1 MKDRN
6 PHPLSPTAMRML
18 ARLIETEEKIAVWDL
33 GYLWQDKAGVT
44 QTADETA
51 VLDLHERQF
60 LDRDFRPT
68 QAGIDHYAL
77 LKGETTCSN
86 R

>member
-6 PHPLSPTAMRML
+6 PHPLSPVATRML
-18 ARLIETEEKIAVWDL
+18 ARLIETEEKIAVCEL
-33 GYLWQDKAGVT
+33 GYLWQDKAGAT

-60 LDRDFRPT
+60 LGRDFRPT

>member
-1 MKDRN
+1 
-6 PHPLSPTAMRML
+6 ML
-18 ARLIETEEKIAVWDL
+18 ARLIETEEKIAVWEL
-33 GYLWQDKAGVT
+33 GYLWQDKAGAT

-60 LDRDFRPT
+60 LGRDFRPT